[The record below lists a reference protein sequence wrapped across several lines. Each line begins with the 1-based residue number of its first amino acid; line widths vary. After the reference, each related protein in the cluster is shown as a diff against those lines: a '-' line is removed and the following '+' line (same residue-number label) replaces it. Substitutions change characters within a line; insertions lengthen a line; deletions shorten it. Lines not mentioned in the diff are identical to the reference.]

1 MARESFVQGDS
12 AKVRDGGR
20 GLAVGD
26 EPGQLQ
32 HPVLGR
38 GGRETQR
45 RILFQ
50 RNHAVHMRF
59 DALATGGMVE
69 LLLHMAGDVGQRLI
83 GQQSTHTVAVRG
95 AGGGLPIVA
104 GRVWARCGSFRG
116 VLIGFDIGRRVRHVS
131 HAVEVAHGL
140 RLEEG
145 AQVDRNIH
153 ANRAIAGARGHDVA
167 NRAQYRGDEVGGEAH
182 SALMRC
188 TKHLAGADVI
198 FHERGRVPVDG
209 AGQPVDL
216 RAGRGTGLVF
226 LVVFVEAVFGFVA
239 VRAVVIRRHAR
250 HVVPLGDVG
259 VQQ

>member
-1 MARESFVQGDS
+1 
-12 AKVRDGGR
+12 
-20 GLAVGD
+20 
-26 EPGQLQ
+26 
-32 HPVLGR
+32 
-38 GGRETQR
+38 
-45 RILFQ
+45 
-50 RNHAVHMRF
+50 MRF
-59 DALATGGMVE
+59 DALATGGMAE

-182 SALMRC
+182 SALMCC

-198 FHERGRVPVDG
+198 FHERGRGPVDG

-216 RAGRGTGLVF
+216 RA
-226 LVVFVEAVFGFVA
+226 
-239 VRAVVIRRHAR
+239 
-250 HVVPLGDVG
+250 
-259 VQQ
+259 